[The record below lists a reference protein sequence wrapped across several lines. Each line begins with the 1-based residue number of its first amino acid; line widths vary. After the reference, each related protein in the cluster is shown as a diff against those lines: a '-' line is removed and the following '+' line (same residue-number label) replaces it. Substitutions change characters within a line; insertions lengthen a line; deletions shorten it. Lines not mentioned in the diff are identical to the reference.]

1 MTGPFVFCDP
11 TVQEKILAPRFL
23 RYILRLSFSRLDLVA
38 CPFTVDMNSVAQFVG
53 NLPQRTRQIF
63 TVLGALLTILLI
75 YCIGNSAPGQ
85 AAIRASNDNGVPH
98 PAKKLYGKEYTGSS
112 TPDINRVTN
121 DTLGFSKIFVV
132 GLPERTDKRDALALT
147 ASLTGFHVDFVDGV
161 RGESIPEKAVPFG
174 IDRHALEETNLGS
187 WRGHMN
193 AVRRIVE
200 EDLESALIMEDDMD
214 WDVRLRSQL
223 EEVAKGA
230 RELLSP
236 RGAPS
241 DPHSPYGDSWDV
253 LWIGHCGEPFPEL
266 LEENRDKPE
275 DHPGMR
281 YMRHKYVIENDPTVP
296 PPEHTTGLVDFHANP
311 HTRWVHITAAPIC
324 TFAYALSQQGARK
337 VLFDLS
343 VDRLTGAFDNALAG
357 LCRRSVAAVG
367 EENAEG
373 DRGLNTRCISV
384 TPPVFFHHKAKG
396 RIAGD
401 SDIHGGEGDEV
412 REKGTTENIVWSARN
427 NIRNMIMGTEMESQF

>member
-1 MTGPFVFCDP
+1 
-11 TVQEKILAPRFL
+11 
-23 RYILRLSFSRLDLVA
+23 
-38 CPFTVDMNSVAQFVG
+38 MNSITQFVG
-53 NLPQRTRQIF
+53 NLPQRSRQIF
-63 TVLGALLTILLI
+63 GLLGALLTILLI
-75 YCIGNSAPGQ
+75 YAIGKTAPGQ
-85 AAIRASNDNGVPH
+85 QAATTRTSNNNGVPH
-98 PAKKLYGKEYTGSS
+98 PPRKLYGKGYTGSS

-147 ASLTGFHVDFVDGV
+147 AALTGFHVDFVDGV
-161 RGESIPEKAVPFG
+161 RGESIPDKAVPFG
-174 IDRHALEETNLGS
+174 IDRHALMEANLGS

-230 RELLSP
+230 RELLHVGHPNSKEV
-236 RGAPS
+236 
-241 DPHSPYGDSWDV
+241 PHSPYGDKWDV
-253 LWIGHCGEPFPEL
+253 LWVGHCGEPFPEFL
-266 LEENRDKPE
+266 DENKGKPL
-275 DHPGMR
+275 DHPGLR
-281 YMRHKYVIENDPTVP
+281 YMKHKYVIENDPTVP
-296 PPEHTTGLVDFHANP
+296 PPEHTTGLVDFAAHP
-311 HTRWVHITAAPIC
+311 HTRWVHITAAPMC

-343 VDRLTGAFDNALAG
+343 VDRLAGAFDNALAG

-367 EENAEG
+367 EEG
-373 DRGLNTRCISV
+373 VDKGVDRGLNTKCVSV

-396 RIAGD
+396 RVAGD
-401 SDIHGGEGDEV
+401 SDIHAGEGDEV
-412 REKGTTENIVWSARN
+412 RDKGTTENIVWSARN

>member
-1 MTGPFVFCDP
+1 
-11 TVQEKILAPRFL
+11 
-23 RYILRLSFSRLDLVA
+23 
-38 CPFTVDMNSVAQFVG
+38 MNSIAQFVG
-53 NLPQRTRQIF
+53 SLPQRTRQIF
-63 TVLGALLTILLI
+63 GFLGAFAIIISI
-75 YCIGNSAPGQ
+75 YCIANSAPSYSPS
-85 AAIRASNDNGVPH
+85 IRTSNNNGVPH
-98 PAKKLYGKEYTGSS
+98 TPHKLYGKEYKGSS

-147 ASLTGFHVDFVDGV
+147 AALTGFHVDFVDGV
-161 RGESIPEKAVPFG
+161 KGESIPDKAVPLG
-174 IDRHALEETNLGS
+174 IDRHALMENNLGS

-193 AVRRIVE
+193 AIRRIVE

-230 RELLSP
+230 RELLDPHSP
-236 RGAPS
+236 
-241 DPHSPYGDSWDV
+241 DPHSPYGDNWDV
-253 LWIGHCGEPFPEL
+253 LWIGHCGEPFPEF
-266 LEENRDKPE
+266 LEENRDKPL
-275 DHPGMR
+275 DHPGLQ
-281 YMRHKYVIENDPTVP
+281 YMKHKYVIENDPTVP
-296 PPEHTTGLVDFHANP
+296 PPEHTTGLVDFNAHP
-311 HTRWVHITAAPIC
+311 HTRWVHISAAPIC

-343 VDRLTGAFDNALAG
+343 VDRLAGAFDNALAG

-367 EENAEG
+367 EENVEG

-384 TPPVFFHHKAKG
+384 TPPVFFHHKARG

-401 SDIHGGEGDEV
+401 SDIQGGGGDEV
-412 REKGTTENIVWSARN
+412 REKGTTENIMWSARN
-427 NIRNMIMGTEMESQF
+427 NIRNMIMGGEMESQF

>member
-1 MTGPFVFCDP
+1 
-11 TVQEKILAPRFL
+11 
-23 RYILRLSFSRLDLVA
+23 
-38 CPFTVDMNSVAQFVG
+38 MNSVAQFVG
-53 NLPQRTRQIF
+53 GLPQRTRQIF
-63 TVLGALLTILLI
+63 GFLGAFAMIIAI
-75 YCIGNSAPGQ
+75 YCIANTAPTYPQ
-85 AAIRASNDNGVPH
+85 ATRTSTNNGAHRP
-98 PAKKLYGKEYTGSS
+98 PRKLYGKEYKGRS

-161 RGESIPEKAVPFG
+161 RGESIPDKAVPFG
-174 IDRHALEETNLGS
+174 IDRHALMETNLGS

-193 AVRRIVE
+193 AIRRIVE

-223 EEVAKGA
+223 EEVAKGS
-230 RELLSP
+230 RELLDRHSKDP
-236 RGAPS
+236 R
-241 DPHSPYGDSWDV
+241 SPYGDNWDV
-253 LWIGHCGEPFPEL
+253 LWIGHCGEPFPEFL
-266 LEENRDKPE
+266 DENKGKPE
-275 DHPGMR
+275 DHPGLR

-296 PPEHTTGLVDFHANP
+296 PPEHTTGLVDFHAHP
-311 HTRWVHITAAPIC
+311 HTRWVHITAAPMC
-324 TFAYALSQQGARK
+324 SFAYALSQQGARK

-343 VDRLTGAFDNALAG
+343 VDRLAGAFDNALAG

-367 EENAEG
+367 EENVEG

-384 TPPVFFHHKAKG
+384 TPPVFFHHKARG

-401 SDIHGGEGDEV
+401 SDIHAGDGDEV

-427 NIRNMIMGTEMESQF
+427 NIRNMIMGTEMETQF

>member
-1 MTGPFVFCDP
+1 
-11 TVQEKILAPRFL
+11 
-23 RYILRLSFSRLDLVA
+23 
-38 CPFTVDMNSVAQFVG
+38 MNSIVQFMAS
-53 NLPQRTRQIF
+53 LPQRTRQIF
-63 TVLGALLTILLI
+63 TIVGALLIIILV
-75 YCIGNSAPGQ
+75 YCIGNSASTYPP
-85 AAIRASNDNGVPH
+85 AIKASNENGAPR
-98 PAKKLYGKEYTGSS
+98 PPQKLYGKEYRGRSK
-112 TPDINRVTN
+112 PDDINRVTN

-132 GLPERTDKRDALALT
+132 GLPERTDKRDALSLT
-147 ASLTGFHVDFVDGV
+147 AALTGFHVDFVNGV
-161 RGESIPEKAVPFG
+161 KGESIPEKAVPFG
-174 IDRHALEETNLGS
+174 IDRHALMETNLGS

-193 AVRRIVE
+193 AIRRIVE

-223 EEVAKGA
+223 EEVAKGS
-230 RELLSP
+230 RELLGGGHA
-236 RGAPS
+236 RS
-241 DPHSPYGDSWDV
+241 DPHSPYGDNWDV

-266 LEENRDKPE
+266 LDENKDKPL
-275 DHPGMR
+275 DHPGLR
-281 YMRHKYVIENDPTVP
+281 YMKHKYVIENDPTVP
-296 PPEHTTGLVDFHANP
+296 PPEHTTGLVDFHAHP

-343 VDRLTGAFDNALAG
+343 VDRLAGAFDNALAG

-373 DRGLNTRCISV
+373 DRGLDTKCISV
-384 TPPVFFHHKAKG
+384 TPPVFFHHKARG
-396 RIAGD
+396 RVSGD
-401 SDIHGGEGDEV
+401 SDIQDGGGDDV